1 MFLNKIVFLL
11 GLTQFGHSIWIIS
24 PSPQPPQPP
33 QPDEVAKMA
42 RYIMRN
48 ADWVSIATKSTQ
60 KAIEGY
66 PFVSLKSVS
75 DGPPSNSTGV
85 PYLYM
90 TDMDVS
96 GKDIEAD
103 NRCTI
108 LASLAES
115 EYCKQKNFDPQDPR
129 CAKLIITGKII
140 KVDNSSSE
148 YQFGEDA
155 LFSKHPSMKW
165 WPKDHDFY
173 VAKVNIEQIAVLDF
187 FGGIKYV
194 SVQDYFNASNSNNR
208 LDILFGRVEFI
219 EVTV

>member
-1 MFLNKIVFLL
+1 MIPTKIALVLL
-11 GLTQFGHSIWIIS
+11 LAVQWGHCSIWIIR
-24 PSPQPPQPP
+24 PSPQPP

-48 ADWVSIATKSTQ
+48 SDWVSVATTSTQ
-60 KAIEGY
+60 KAIQGY

-75 DGPPSNSTGV
+75 DGTASNSTGV

-96 GKDIEAD
+96 GKDIEKD

-129 CAKLIITGKII
+129 CAKLIITGKMV
-140 KVDNSSSE
+140 KVDKDSSE
-148 YQFGEDA
+148 YEFGQNA

-165 WPKDHDFY
+165 WPKDHAFY
-173 VAKVNIEQIAVLDF
+173 VAKINIEQIEVLDF
-187 FGGIKYV
+187 FGGIKNV
-194 SVQDYFNASNSNNR
+194 SVEDYFNAYNARSG
-208 LDILFGRVEFI
+208 DVLFSKVDFI
-219 EVTV
+219 DLAA

>member
-1 MFLNKIVFLL
+1 MIPTKIALVLL
-11 GLTQFGHSIWIIS
+11 LAVQWGHCSIWIIR
-24 PSPQPPQPP
+24 PSPQPP

-48 ADWVSIATKSTQ
+48 SDWVSVATTSTQ
-60 KAIEGY
+60 KAIQGY

-75 DGPPSNSTGV
+75 DGTASNSTGV

-96 GKDIEAD
+96 GKDIEKD

-129 CAKLIITGKII
+129 CAKLIITGKMV
-140 KVDNSSSE
+140 KVDKDSSE
-148 YQFGEDA
+148 YEFGQNA

-165 WPKDHDFY
+165 WPKGRY
-173 VAKVNIEQIAVLDF
+173 LQYWSGLIEFEFFFRSCVLRGQNKHRADRS
-187 FGGIKYV
+187 FGLLRRYQKCV
-194 SVQDYFNASNSNNR
+194 R
-208 LDILFGRVEFI
+208 
-219 EVTV
+219 